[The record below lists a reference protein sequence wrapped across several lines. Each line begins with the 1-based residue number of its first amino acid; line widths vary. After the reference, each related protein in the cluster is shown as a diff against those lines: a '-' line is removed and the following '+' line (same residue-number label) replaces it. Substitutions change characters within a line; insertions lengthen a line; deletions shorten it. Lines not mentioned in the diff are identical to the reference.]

1 MKSIMKFTYEKGNKI
16 IIESNNGK
24 YKNIFV
30 VVIIILCILSNFAND
45 NMVLIQLMT
54 VMAYI
59 AFVLL
64 QMFAISCEILLSV
77 NGFIKYGF
85 LYYFELIGV
94 CILLFEKFDNYVI
107 TIILT
112 YIIAGIVWW
121 CLSLIANNKVAGLI
135 NQILSSIF
143 ALLVVIKD
151 MVLSFMQNDSTK
163 IFFEKLWNY
172 VFSPILAINIIALML
187 CAVKGYWIEK
197 YNNGNDITQDM
208 MCDDKINNI

>member
-1 MKSIMKFTYEKGNKI
+1 
-16 IIESNNGK
+16 
-24 YKNIFV
+24 
-30 VVIIILCILSNFAND
+30 
-45 NMVLIQLMT
+45 MT

-64 QMFAISCEILLSV
+64 QMFAISCKILLSV